1 MATNSNTRP
10 AAARAFVRS
19 LNILLK
25 FARMYDFGHPRTV
38 KQFETGWSELR
49 TALGSG
55 SENEA
60 GVLLGVS
67 GDQLLLDGTPLESA
81 AAEKSFAKM
90 LSAAGIASIH
100 FSPKVTQA
108 SLARF
113 VRGFPTGTGAKPVQ
127 LAEQLKAA
135 LQGDPHIHVNEV
147 CFVPA
152 DSAVAKSTIAAQLA
166 ARTLGL
172 DSEKSDELFND
183 PERLLQLIIA
193 AEGTQGSGSGP
204 RVGGLGGNNGGDGDG
219 SGDATSGGG
228 YGSSGSGTGS
238 GFGNGGSGSGS
249 GYGSDGSRSGRDNS
263 RTGSGFG
270 SGGSGNGSGYGAEGS
285 GTESGSGGAGTGT
298 GRGSGGG
305 GNGTGFGGEGSG
317 TGSGSGRGGS
327 GVTSGGGEGA
337 GQGGYGGGPGYYG
350 DEPSGVVRANLA
362 GHGDSESSADGLRVS
377 GPVSSVRSSEAG
389 ANPGASS
396 NSGTWNII
404 GGDGAGTPLE
414 PDAGGFWLNK
424 EGSKQSSGDG
434 QGAGTR
440 ISGGAAVHGEN
451 FGSESRSSDFGT
463 WNIVGGNEEG
473 SPLDPDAGG
482 FWLNKENS
490 KGSGSKSKGSSA
502 RGISGIQVHG
512 SRNAGDVDTANGG
525 ESGLTDNHGSKGS
538 TINTAFAGSGRVS
551 EPNISGGVSGG
562 NGGGG
567 GFASS
572 PSGSTGSA
580 QTSQA
585 GTGNRGGGARNPS
598 GSRANSWKVPG
609 AGGPESGEVS
619 RWGNATAGIRGS
631 RPARSGG
638 PGSMAVETGL
648 MTLHEDELKGILQV
662 LAQIARTT
670 DPSKDKIDP
679 ASFQSRLSTL
689 PRRARFT
696 VSQALSA
703 LAAQAPSET
712 SDKPTLMKL
721 AEHIAIRFALESYE
735 KGDIEVNAVRQVLDE
750 MSLELDGLRKILG
763 VYEEKMARHGIETQS
778 HVDLL
783 AQQFWAQVGDEKKK
797 AVLESSEAWC
807 VPPAKVR
814 EYVEGLI
821 ERGETE
827 AAEITLRNYANCIT
841 NKSPEQRRQT
851 SMGLSELAGLYA
863 KSSERLLMD
872 TIRKVGVQLAEER
885 DSELQSLVGAAFVRL
900 SQEAATK
907 RLYPAIQRAV
917 ELVEYVE
924 SERPGL
930 GNNLRP
936 RIAIEDRLPE
946 FIEEALKAGN
956 VPSGLADLLRRMPA
970 PASEH
975 LAGRFSRSGFRDDC
989 DLLISMMEVLG
1000 PDGLQHLREQ
1010 LRKGGPV
1017 EVTEA
1022 IGVLTR
1028 LDAELVMEV
1037 LPGRM
1042 SEWKRTT
1049 HDRVVRQIS
1058 SSGGSER
1065 GRLLL
1070 TIFDSLDALIRP
1082 LAIDEIGMSGEQGSD
1097 MRLLRLAEGDLPKD
1111 GTAYLR
1117 LKAIEALGRLRT
1129 SGAEVVLR
1137 KIAEAR
1143 KAFRWANPS
1152 ELRLVAAQAME
1163 KIDPEWIRN
1172 FIPRSG
1178 LSVAELSIEPLDADP
1193 NSSAIRQRRYPRL
1206 KLERVVSAMTTNL
1219 KENCRLDIPEMT
1231 LGGGVAICDQS
1242 LHPGSLVTMKL
1253 NTGQKPVKAQT
1264 IVRDANTMARAFEVV
1279 EMDLEERS
1287 KLRKLLVQLGNI
1299 QKQST
1304 PKDRSRRGTR
1314 TILSSQT

>member
-38 KQFETGWSELR
+38 RQFETGWSELR
-49 TALGSG
+49 IALGSG

-90 LSAAGIASIH
+90 LSSAGIASIH

-113 VRGFPTGTGAKPVQ
+113 VRAFPTGTGAKPVQ
-127 LAEQLKAA
+127 LAEQLKTA

-166 ARTLGL
+166 ARTIGL
-172 DSEKSDELFND
+172 NAEKSDELFND

-193 AEGTQGSGSGP
+193 AEGTKGSSGGS
-204 RVGGLGGNNGGDGDG
+204 RTGGLGGDGGGDG
-219 SGDATSGGG
+219 SGN
-228 YGSSGSGTGS
+228 GSGNVGA
-238 GFGNGGSGSGS
+238 GGSG
-249 GYGSDGSRSGRDNS
+249 D
-263 RTGSGFG
+263 G
-270 SGGSGNGSGYGAEGS
+270 SGGSGNGFDGS
-285 GTESGSGGAGTGT
+285 GSDSGRGNGFESSGGQ
-298 GRGSGGG
+298 
-305 GNGTGFGGEGSG
+305 GSG
-317 TGSGSGRGGS
+317 TG
-327 GVTSGGGEGA
+327 
-337 GQGGYGGGPGYYG
+337 GYASGPGYYAVESAEIIRG
-350 DEPSGVVRANLA
+350 IPAGQGEPGA
-362 GHGDSESSADGLRVS
+362 HGLRMS
-377 GPVSSVRSSEAG
+377 GLVSSIGGSEGGTGSG
-389 ANPGASS
+389 APGG
-396 NSGTWNII
+396 SGTWNII
-404 GGDGAGTPLE
+404 GGSGVGTPLE
-414 PDAGGFWLNK
+414 PDAGGFWFNK
-424 EGSKQSSGDG
+424 EGSKQSSGEG
-434 QGAGTR
+434 QGSGTR
-440 ISGGAAVHGEN
+440 ISGGSPVVGAD
-451 FGSESRSSDFGT
+451 FSSESRSSDFGT
-463 WNIVGGNEEG
+463 WNIVGGSEEG
-473 SPLDPDAGG
+473 APLDPNAGG

-490 KGSGSKSKGSSA
+490 KESGSKP
-502 RGISGIQVHG
+502 R
-512 SRNAGDVDTANGG
+512 
-525 ESGLTDNHGSKGS
+525 GLTGPTVPVAPGHVTRSGGDIGSAG
-538 TINTAFAGSGRVS
+538 NAGSGGTGS
-551 EPNISGGVSGG
+551 GPNGPGG
-562 NGGGG
+562 NLGGSGRGG
-567 GFASS
+567 GFGSA
-572 PSGSTGSA
+572 PSGSSGNVSTGQGA
-580 QTSQA
+580 
-585 GTGNRGGGARNPS
+585 RGSRGAGARNT
-598 GSRANSWKVPG
+598 GGHAWQVPEAAG
-609 AGGPESGEVS
+609 AEPGEVS
-619 RWGNATAGIRGS
+619 RWGNATAEIRGS
-631 RPARSGG
+631 RPARGG

-670 DPSKDKIDP
+670 DASKDKIDP

-763 VYEEKMARHGIETQS
+763 VYEEKMARHGIETES

-783 AQQFWAQVGDEKKK
+783 AQQFWAQVGDDKKK
-797 AVLESSEAWC
+797 VVLESAEAWC
-807 VPPAKVR
+807 VPPAKIR
-814 EYVEGLI
+814 EYVQGLM
-821 ERGETE
+821 ERGEKET
-827 AAEITLRNYANCIT
+827 AESTLRNYANCIT

-863 KSSERLLMD
+863 KSDERLLVE

-900 SQEAATK
+900 SQEAANK
-907 RLYPAIQRAV
+907 RSYPAIQRAV

-924 SERPGL
+924 TERPGL

-936 RIAIEDRLPE
+936 RIAIENRLPE
-946 FIEEALKAGN
+946 FIEEALKAGS
-956 VPSGLADLLRRMPA
+956 VPNGLADLLRRMPA

-975 LAGRFSRSGFRDDC
+975 LAGRFSRSGFREDC

-1000 PDGLQHLREQ
+1000 PEGLQHLREQ
-1010 LRKGGPV
+1010 LRKGGPA

-1022 IGVLTR
+1022 IGILTR
-1028 LDAELVMEV
+1028 LDADLVEEV

-1058 SSGGSER
+1058 SSGGVER

-1082 LAIDEIGMSGEQGSD
+1082 LAIDEIGMSGEQMSD

-1111 GTAYLR
+1111 GTGYLR

-1129 SGAEVVLR
+1129 AGAEVVLR

-1143 KAFRWANPS
+1143 KAFRWSNPS
-1152 ELRLVAAQAME
+1152 ELRLVATQAME

-1206 KLERVVSAMTTNL
+1206 RLEHSVSGVTTNL
-1219 KENCRLDIPEMT
+1219 KENCRLDIPELT

-1242 LHPGSLVTMKL
+1242 LHPGSVVNMKL

-1264 IVRDANTMARAFEVV
+1264 IVRDANTQARAFEVV
-1279 EMDLEERS
+1279 EMDLEERA
-1287 KLRKLLVQLGNI
+1287 KLRKLLVALGNI

-1314 TILSSQT
+1314 TIVISQT

>member
-1 MATNSNTRP
+1 MSTNSNARP

-90 LSAAGIASIH
+90 LSSAGIASIH

-172 DSEKSDELFND
+172 NSEKSDELFND

-193 AEGTQGSGSGP
+193 AEGTQGSGSGTK
-204 RVGGLGGNNGGDGDG
+204 VGGLGGDGDG
-219 SGDATSGGG
+219 NGGSGG
-228 YGSSGSGTGS
+228 YGS
-238 GFGNGGSGSGS
+238 GGSGSGS
-249 GYGSDGSRSGRDNS
+249 GYGFD
-263 RTGSGFG
+263 
-270 SGGSGNGSGYGAEGS
+270 
-285 GTESGSGGAGTGT
+285 ESGSG
-298 GRGSGGG
+298 R
-305 GNGTGFGGEGSG
+305 GNGFESAGGEGRNDGTGNGPDGGG
-317 TGSGSGRGGS
+317 TGSGSGNGRGGN
-327 GVTSGGGEGA
+327 
-337 GQGGYGGGPGYYG
+337 GGGPGYYAN
-350 DEPSGVVRANLA
+350 EPSEVVRGVVA
-362 GHGDSESSADGLRVS
+362 GHGEPVEGADGHRVS
-377 GPVSSVRSSEAG
+377 GAMSSVHGSEG
-389 ANPGASS
+389 GTGRGASS
-396 NSGTWNII
+396 SSGTWNIV
-404 GGDGAGTPLE
+404 GGDGAGTPLAPE
-414 PDAGGFWLNK
+414 AGGFWFNK
-424 EGSKQSSGDG
+424 DGAKQPTAAG
-434 QGAGTR
+434 QGSEAL
-440 ISGGAAVHGEN
+440 ISGGAPINGAN
-451 FGSESRSSDFGT
+451 FSSESRSSDFGT
-463 WNIVGGNEEG
+463 WNIVGGSEEG
-473 SPLDPDAGG
+473 TPLDASAGG

-490 KGSGSKSKGSSA
+490 KGSGSTP
-502 RGISGIQVHG
+502 RGLSG
-512 SRNAGDVDTANGG
+512 
-525 ESGLTDNHGSKGS
+525 E
-538 TINTAFAGSGRVS
+538 VS
-551 EPNISGGVSGG
+551 ETDSQ
-562 NGGGG
+562 
-567 GFASS
+567 
-572 PSGSTGSA
+572 GSTGSTRNPA
-580 QTSQA
+580 SGGAGSGPNVSGRGPGGTGRGGGFSASASGSGGTAATSQNT
-585 GTGNRGGGARNPS
+585 GGNRGGGTRNPGGS
-598 GSRANSWKVPG
+598 GAQAWKAPG
-609 AGGPESGEVS
+609 GGSSETGEAS

-631 RPARSGG
+631 RTARGSA

-712 SDKPTLMKL
+712 SDQPTLMKL

-750 MSLELDGLRKILG
+750 MSTELDGLRKILG
-763 VYEEKMARHGIETQS
+763 LYEEKMARHGIETQS

-807 VPPAKVR
+807 VPPAKIR
-814 EYVEGLI
+814 EYVEGLM

-827 AAEITLRNYANCIT
+827 AAENTLRNYANCIT
-841 NKSPEQRRQT
+841 NKSSEQRRQT

-863 KSSERLLMD
+863 KSDERLLMD

-900 SQEAATK
+900 SQEAASK
-907 RLYPAIQRAV
+907 RSYPAIQRAV

-936 RIAIEDRLPE
+936 RIAIENRLPE
-946 FIEEALKAGN
+946 FIEEALKAGS
-956 VPSGLADLLRRMPA
+956 VPNGLSDLLRRMPA

-975 LAGRFSRSGFRDDC
+975 LAGRFSRSGFREDC
-989 DLLISMMEVLG
+989 DLLISMMETLG

-1010 LRKGGPV
+1010 LRTGGPV

-1022 IGVLTR
+1022 IGILTR
-1028 LDAELVMEV
+1028 LDADLVVEV

-1049 HDRVVRQIS
+1049 HDRVVRQIA
-1058 SSGGSER
+1058 SSGAAER

-1070 TIFDSLDALIRP
+1070 TIFDALDTLIRP

-1111 GTAYLR
+1111 GTGYLR

-1129 SGAEVVLR
+1129 GAAEVVLR

-1152 ELRLVAAQAME
+1152 ELRLVAVQAME

-1193 NSSAIRQRRYPRL
+1193 SSSAIRQRRYPRL
-1206 KLERVVSAMTTNL
+1206 RLEHAVSGMTMNL
-1219 KENCRLDIPEMT
+1219 KENCRLDIPELT

-1242 LHPGSLVTMKL
+1242 LHPGSLITMKL
-1253 NTGQKPVKAQT
+1253 NTGQKPLKAQT
-1264 IVRDANTMARAFEVV
+1264 IVRDANTQARAFELV
-1279 EMDLEERS
+1279 EIDLDERA

-1304 PKDRSRRGTR
+1304 PQDRSRRGTR
-1314 TILSSQT
+1314 TIITNQT

>member
-1 MATNSNTRP
+1 MATNPNARP

-90 LSAAGIASIH
+90 LSSAGIASIH

-172 DSEKSDELFND
+172 NSEKSDELFND

-204 RVGGLGGNNGGDGDG
+204 KVGGLGGNGDGDG
-219 SGDATSGGG
+219 DGNGGSGG
-228 YGSSGSGTGS
+228 YGS
-238 GFGNGGSGSGS
+238 GGSGSGS
-249 GYGSDGSRSGRDNS
+249 GYGFDGSGSGRGN
-263 RTGSGFG
+263 GSD
-270 SGGSGNGSGYGAEGS
+270 GGSGNGSGD
-285 GTESGSGGAGTGT
+285 
-298 GRGSGGG
+298 
-305 GNGTGFGGEGSG
+305 
-317 TGSGSGRGGS
+317 GRGGNDS
-327 GVTSGGGEGA
+327 
-337 GQGGYGGGPGYYG
+337 GPGYYAN
-350 DEPSGVVRANLA
+350 EPSEVVRGVLA
-362 GHGDSESSADGLRVS
+362 SHGESGEGADGSRVS
-377 GPVSSVRSSEAG
+377 GATSSVHGSEG
-389 ANPGASS
+389 GTGQGASS
-396 NSGTWNII
+396 SSGTWNIV

-414 PDAGGFWLNK
+414 PDAGGFWFNK
-424 EGSKQSSGDG
+424 DGAKQPATARQGSEARISSG
-434 QGAGTR
+434 AP
-440 ISGGAAVHGEN
+440 ISGAN
-451 FGSESRSSDFGT
+451 FSSESRSSDFGT
-463 WNIVGGNEEG
+463 WNIVGGSEEG
-473 SPLDPDAGG
+473 TPLDANAGG

-490 KGSGSKSKGSSA
+490 KGSGSTL
-502 RGISGIQVHG
+502 RGVSGEV
-512 SRNAGDVDTANGG
+512 SV
-525 ESGLTDNHGSKGS
+525 TDSQGS
-538 TINTAFAGSGRVS
+538 TGSTRNTASGGTGSGPNVSGRGPGGSGR
-551 EPNISGGVSGG
+551 
-562 NGGGG
+562 GG
-567 GFASS
+567 GFSAS
-572 PSGSTGSA
+572 PSGSAGSA
-580 QTSQA
+580 PTGQST
-585 GTGNRGGGARNPS
+585 GGNRGGGARHS
-598 GSRANSWKVPG
+598 GGSGTHVWKAPG
-609 AGGPESGEVS
+609 GGSETGEAS

-631 RPARSGG
+631 RSARGSA

-712 SDKPTLMKL
+712 SDQPTLMKL

-750 MSLELDGLRKILG
+750 MSTELDGLRKILG
-763 VYEEKMARHGIETQS
+763 VYEEKMARHGIETLS

-807 VPPAKVR
+807 VPPAKIR
-814 EYVEGLI
+814 EYVEGLM

-827 AAEITLRNYANCIT
+827 TAENTLRNYANCIT
-841 NKSPEQRRQT
+841 NKSSEQRRQT

-863 KSSERLLMD
+863 KSDERLLMD

-900 SQEAATK
+900 SQEAAGK
-907 RLYPAIQRAV
+907 RSYPAIQRAV

-936 RIAIEDRLPE
+936 RIAIENRLPE
-946 FIEEALKAGN
+946 FIEEALKVGS
-956 VPSGLADLLRRMPA
+956 VPNGLSDLLRRMPA

-975 LAGRFSRSGFRDDC
+975 LAGRFSRSGFREDC
-989 DLLISMMEVLG
+989 DLLISMMETLG

-1010 LRKGGPV
+1010 LRTGGPV

-1022 IGVLTR
+1022 IGILTR
-1028 LDAELVMEV
+1028 LDADLVVEV

-1049 HDRVVRQIS
+1049 HDRVVRQIA
-1058 SSGGSER
+1058 SSGGPER

-1070 TIFDSLDALIRP
+1070 TIFDALDTLIRP

-1111 GTAYLR
+1111 GTGYLR

-1129 SGAEVVLR
+1129 GGAEVVLR

-1152 ELRLVAAQAME
+1152 ELRLVAVQAME

-1206 KLERVVSAMTTNL
+1206 RLEHAVSGMTVNL
-1219 KENCRLDIPEMT
+1219 KENCRLDIPELT

-1242 LHPGSLVTMKL
+1242 LHPGSLITMKL
-1253 NTGQKPVKAQT
+1253 NTGQKPLKAQT
-1264 IVRDANTMARAFEVV
+1264 IVRDANTQARAFELV
-1279 EMDLEERS
+1279 EIDLDERA

-1304 PKDRSRRGTR
+1304 PQDRSRRGTR
-1314 TILSSQT
+1314 TIITNQT